1 VSACSS
7 CRRPI
12 LWCVT
17 EGGKRMP
24 IDPEPHADGNV
35 VKTGRTELV
44 PGQYR
49 PVDVVRVLTVA
60 EREHTLFD
68 DGEPGEPDPEDVAG
82 ARYMPHFA
90 TCPSADRH
98 RRR

>member
-1 VSACSS
+1 MSVCSS

-24 IDPEPHADGNV
+24 IDPEPHSEGNV
-35 VKTGRTELV
+35 VKTGRTEMV

-49 PVDVVRVLTVA
+49 PVDVVRVLTKA
-60 EREHTLFD
+60 DRSLFD
-68 DGEPGEPDPEDVAG
+68 QPDDEGDVAG
-82 ARYMPHFA
+82 ARFMPHFA
-90 TCPSADRH
+90 TCPNADRH